1 MSLRSVGT
9 RSVHSLLTG
18 RALASQCHARIDPSR
33 ISYWNKQSKKISLH
47 QAQRSLTIAPLKNV
61 RITPAFFSLP
71 ATAVWLDCPLSC
83 PAGSLP
89 DNWQAIEETR
99 S

>member
-33 ISYWNKQSKKISLH
+33 ISYWNKHSKKISLY
-47 QAQRSLTIAPLKNV
+47 QAQQSLTMPLLKNI
-61 RITPAFFSLP
+61 RITSAFFSLP
-71 ATAVWLDCPLSC
+71 ATAVRLALFPN
-83 PAGSLP
+83 
-89 DNWQAIEETR
+89 NWQAIEKT
-99 S
+99 SL